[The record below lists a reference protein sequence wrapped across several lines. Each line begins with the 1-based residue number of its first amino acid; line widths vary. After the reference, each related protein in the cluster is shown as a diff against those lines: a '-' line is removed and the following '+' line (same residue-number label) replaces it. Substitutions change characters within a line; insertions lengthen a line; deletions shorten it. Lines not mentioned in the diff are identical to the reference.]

1 MNESSYRGLGQSDT
15 QQARRPHRFK
25 IPESVQEPAPP
36 PSVGGAATL
45 AALRPSTGGCSSSR
59 HHCGRRMQGLLGAE
73 PRGLGEGAQVAAI
86 LSCEPCHYD
95 QR

>member
-1 MNESSYRGLGQSDT
+1 MNESSHRGLGQSNT
-15 QQARRPHRFK
+15 PQAPRPRRFK
-25 IPESVQEPAPP
+25 IPEAVQEPAPP

-45 AALRPSTGGCSSSR
+45 AALRPSTGGCSCR
-59 HHCGRRMQGLLGAE
+59 HHHCGRRMQGLLGAE

-86 LSCEPCHYD
+86 LSCEPCRYV